1 MRLLYLYSEEWTGRR
16 AREVHTLS
24 TCVALA
30 QDGVDVTLVTAGG
43 QAELDDHLLDI
54 AGSGEVPGLQTV
66 ALSRTLG
73 PIRSTS
79 IFSRN
84 FNSWLQTVP
93 PFRLGY
99 VIHLKAGPI
108 LRQAGIPYVYEAHE
122 IFAQTPENP
131 VRQRRLHLLEGQVLA
146 AASRHVATSAP
157 LALALCTWFSLDT
170 EFSIVPNAGLPP
182 LAHGVSDP
190 EGPFVYCGSIADWK
204 GLDTAIDA
212 ARDVKVPL
220 RIIGGTVEEWRAVAE
235 RVDASHVEWRP
246 RVPLRDVPEALVG
259 ARAGLIPTNFDMPSG
274 EFSCP
279 MKLFDYARCGLPVV
293 TTALPSLQSLDVG
306 AWCTQVPS
314 PTRGAWVDVLKQ
326 FRYDAEQAEA
336 ARLWSNDH
344 TWEIRAAQL
353 KHVFDAA

>member
-30 QDGVDVTLVTAGG
+30 QDGVEVTLVTAGG
-43 QAELDDHLLDI
+43 QAELEEHLIDV
-54 AGSGEVPGLQTV
+54 AGSDDVPGLQTV
-66 ALSRTLG
+66 TLSRTLG

-84 FNSWLQTVP
+84 FHYWVQTVP
-93 PFRLGY
+93 AFQLGY
-99 VIHLKAGPI
+99 IIHLKAGPI
-108 LRQAGIPYVYEAHE
+108 LRQAGIPYAYEAHE

-131 VRQRRLHLLEGQVLA
+131 VRQRRLHILEGQVLA
-146 AASRHVATSAP
+146 AAAKHIATSAP

-182 LAHGVSDP
+182 LEHSVSDP

-204 GLDTAIDA
+204 GLDTAIAA
-212 ARDVKVPL
+212 AREAKVPL
-220 RIIGGTVEEWRAVAE
+220 RIIGGTVEEWRALAE
-235 RVDASHVEWRP
+235 KVDTSQVEWRP
-246 RVPLRDVPEALVG
+246 RVPLREVPAALVG
-259 ARAGLIPTNFDMPSG
+259 ARAGLVPTNFDMPSG

-279 MKLFDYARCGLPVV
+279 MKLFDYARCGLPVL
-293 TTALPSLQSLDVG
+293 TTALPSLQSLGVG
-306 AWCTQVPS
+306 DWCTLVPS
-314 PTRGAWVDVLKQ
+314 PTRGSWTDALKQ
-326 FRYDAEQAEA
+326 FRYDAAHAEA
-336 ARLWSNDH
+336 ARQWSDHH

-353 KHVFDAA
+353 KHVFDVA